1 MSEAG
6 SWRQLQQ
13 GSPGKGLEEGQG
25 SIRAFLHSKKLDCSF
40 IALIS
45 RATFMIRDG
54 LERLGVRGR
63 SVIVLKAHDVKSR
76 VEFT

>member
-13 GSPGKGLEEGQG
+13 GTPGKGVEEGQG
-25 SIRAFLHSKKLDCSF
+25 SIRAFLNSKKLDCGF
-40 IALIS
+40 IPLVN

-54 LERLGVRGR
+54 LVRLGVRVR
-63 SVIVLKAHDVKSR
+63 RVIVLKARDVKSG